1 MSGEEVDEL
10 PPLEPVEAAASPEVP
25 EGEASET
32 ADERE
37 IHLTELQILRKIG
50 EGTTAVVFLGSLR
63 GVTVAVKEIR
73 ALSDETDLATIQAV
87 QRELR
92 VLTNVSHP
100 NIVRFVGLVTQY
112 LPLRLVLEYCAGG
125 SLFELLHNSWQI
137 PISWPQ
143 RLKMLVDTASA
154 EEYLHA
160 FDPPIIHRD
169 LKSLN
174 LMLLH
179 PVKNE
184 FATPHVKLADFGFA
198 RIEEHHMTQAVGT
211 KHWMAPE
218 VLKGT
223 EYTTKAD
230 VFSFAMVAFEVAFR
244 HVPFE
249 RLDATQVAR
258 QTMMGIR
265 PDMEDDYDSEE
276 APPQILDIIRECWH
290 QEPEQRPSFAEV
302 RQKVEALVPS
312 AQSHHL

>member
-1 MSGEEVDEL
+1 MGDPASAGEAG
-10 PPLEPVEAAASPEVP
+10 PPTEAAREQDGV
-25 EGEASET
+25 
-32 ADERE
+32 DDRE
-37 IHLTELQILRKIG
+37 IRATELEIIRKIG
-50 EGTTAVVFLGSLR
+50 EGTTAVVYLGKLL
-63 GVTVAVKEIR
+63 GVTVAVKEIG

-100 NIVRFVGLVTQY
+100 NIVRFVGLVTETF
-112 LPLRLVLEYCAGG
+112 PLRLVLEYCAGG

-137 PISWPQ
+137 AISWPQ
-143 RLKMLVDTASA
+143 RLKILVGSASA
-154 EEYLHA
+154 EEYLHS

-179 PVKNE
+179 PVKDE
-184 FATPHVKLADFGFA
+184 YATPHIKLADFGFA
-198 RIEEHHMTQAVGT
+198 RIEERAMTQGVGT

-249 RLDATQVAR
+249 RLDAHQVAR
-258 QTMMGIR
+258 QTVAGIR
-265 PDMEDDYDSEE
+265 PDFEEVAADE
-276 APPQILDIIRECWH
+276 APAGILDIIRECWH
-290 QEPEQRPSFAEV
+290 QEPERRPSFQEV
-302 RQKVEALVPS
+302 RQKIELLADGGER
-312 AQSHHL
+312 

>member
-1 MSGEEVDEL
+1 MADHT
-10 PPLEPVEAAASPEVP
+10 P
-25 EGEASET
+25 
-32 ADERE
+32 DERE
-37 IHLTELQILRKIG
+37 IQASELEITRKIG
-50 EGTTAVVFLGSLR
+50 QGTTAVVFLGKLR
-63 GVTVAVKEIR
+63 GVIVAVKEIR

-100 NIVRFVGLVTQY
+100 NIVRFVGLVTEY
-112 LPLRLVLEYCAGG
+112 FPLRLVLEYCAGG

-137 PISWPQ
+137 PISWTQ
-143 RLKMLVDTASA
+143 RLKMLSDTASA
-154 EEYLHA
+154 EEYLHS

-179 PVKNE
+179 PVKDDQSV
-184 FATPHVKLADFGFA
+184 PHIKLADFGFA
-198 RIEEHHMTQAVGT
+198 RIEERAMTQGVGT

-223 EYTTKAD
+223 DYTTKAD

-249 RLDATQVAR
+249 SLDAHQVAR
-258 QTMMGIR
+258 QTMAGMR
-265 PDMEDDYDSEE
+265 PDMEDDFNTEE
-276 APPQILDIIRECWH
+276 APPGLLDIIRECWH
-290 QEPEQRPSFAEV
+290 QEPEQRPSFADV
-302 RQKVEALVPS
+302 RLKVEQLSVS
-312 AQSHHL
+312 SG